1 MGSYLS
7 EQIARD
13 KARYE
18 RSQRES
24 VTKNRTIRYVA
35 CSHCGADTQYV
46 AGLTNQTCSRCWFR

>member
-24 VTKNRTIRYVA
+24 VAKNRTIRYVP
-35 CSHCGADTQYV
+35 CSRCGADTQYV
-46 AGLTNQTCSRCWFR
+46 AGLMQQTCNRCWFR